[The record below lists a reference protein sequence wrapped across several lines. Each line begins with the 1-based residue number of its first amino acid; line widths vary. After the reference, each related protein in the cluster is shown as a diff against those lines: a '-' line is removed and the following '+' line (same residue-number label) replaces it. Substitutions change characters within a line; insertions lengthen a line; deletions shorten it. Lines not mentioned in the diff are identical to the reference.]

1 MSDAKKAKKS
11 IVIVTGNK
19 NKLAEFKQ
27 ILGNEFPYEVSSDGE
42 TKLCL
47 GRRFRYCFDS
57 LRPSQQFFSHV
68 WTGLPGL
75 NQY

>member
-1 MSDAKKAKKS
+1 MSDAKKAKKP

-27 ILGNEFPYEVSSDGE
+27 ILGNEFPYEVSPDSE

-47 GRRFRYCFDS
+47 GRRFRYYFDS
-57 LRPSQQFFSHV
+57 LHPSHKCSVMSGWVFL
-68 WTGLPGL
+68 G
-75 NQY
+75 

>member
-1 MSDAKKAKKS
+1 MSNAKKAKKP

-27 ILGNEFPYEVSSDGE
+27 ILGNEFPYEVSSDAE
-42 TKLCL
+42 IELCL

-57 LRPSQQFFSHV
+57 LRPSHKCSVMSGWVFL
-68 WTGLPGL
+68 G
-75 NQY
+75 